1 MQMKSWMVISLNTS
15 RTNKELTLE
24 EFHVANNI
32 KRAMVNLHRGEYN
45 QVESFLS
52 AALKGMYQI
61 NK

>member
-1 MQMKSWMVISLNTS
+1 MK
-15 RTNKELTLE
+15 TNKELTLE

-52 AALKGMYQI
+52 AALETMYRI
-61 NK
+61 NKN

>member
-1 MQMKSWMVISLNTS
+1 MKSWMVISLTTS
-15 RTNKELTLE
+15 KTNKELTLA

-52 AALKGMYQI
+52 AALETMYRI